1 MQQVTAIVRQEL
13 SQHVPSCV
21 CDFVD
26 QLVHRHAAG
35 WAAILFYGSC
45 LRRNEAEL
53 SDPDSLLDFY
63 VLVDDYDRA
72 YPGRA
77 WLARFNRLLPPNV
90 FYVET
95 LAGGARLCAKYAVI
109 SVAQFVHGC
118 SRKSHTS
125 AIWARFAQPARLI
138 RFRDEKSREAVE
150 FACAE
155 AVATFIASSLA
166 LQANRF
172 TAERLWKDG
181 FRATYG
187 AELRSEDGIARAA
200 AIVDSDMVRY
210 RALAAATLDDGAVAG
225 DSTGDAVYFQ
235 NPLDAGAIRAGQRAW
250 VRRRLAGKSLN
261 LLRLIKG
268 VFTFDGAV
276 DYALWKVER
285 HAGIRPPVSAWERR
299 HPILASPQLLWR
311 FYRAGA
317 FR

>member
-1 MQQVTAIVRQEL
+1 MQQVIAIVRQEL
-13 SQHVPSCV
+13 SQPVPSCV
-21 CDFVD
+21 REFAD
-26 QLVHRHAAG
+26 QLVQRHAAG

-45 LRRNEAEL
+45 LRRNETEL

-63 VLVDDYDRA
+63 VLVDDYRRA
-72 YPGRA
+72 YPGRP

-90 FYVET
+90 FYAEM
-95 LAGGARLCAKYAVI
+95 LAGGVRLRAKYAVI
-109 SVAQFVHGC
+109 SVTQFVHGC

-138 RFRDEKSREAVE
+138 RFRDETSKEAVE
-150 FACAE
+150 LACAE
-155 AVATFIASSLA
+155 AVATLIASSLS
-166 LQANRF
+166 LQADHF

-181 FRATYG
+181 FRATYD
-187 AELRSEDGIARAA
+187 AELRSEDGSARAT
-200 AIVDSDMVRY
+200 AIVESDRARY
-210 RALAAATLDDGAVAG
+210 RALAAATLGGRAEAG
-225 DSTGDAVYFQ
+225 DTVHFQ
-235 NPLDAGAIRAGQRAW
+235 NPLDPDAIRAGQNAW
-250 VRRRLAGKSLN
+250 VRRRFAGKSLN
-261 LLRLIKG
+261 LFRLIKG

-285 HAGIRPPVSAWERR
+285 HAGVRPPVSAWERR